1 MSDIDNIDDV
11 KDDIFYPEIE
21 QAKDYILSGLPKET
35 TKKILEKIYPGAM
48 QKVRELLQII
58 GDDPDREG
66 LQDTPYRV
74 VKSWLELYS
83 GYKCKNT
90 KLDTSFADDIGE
102 VDDTQIVMCR
112 NIEFWSTC
120 EHHMLPFH
128 GYCHIGYLPN
138 KKVIGVSKLVRIVE
152 HYARRLQIQEKLCS
166 QIADYI
172 CEILEPQGVGVII
185 TADHLC
191 MKARGVK
198 NANSNM
204 VTSQLRGKIRDQIQT
219 RQEFLSLIKL

>member
-1 MSDIDNIDDV
+1 MRTKDEFIEDV
-11 KDDIFYPEIE
+11 KNM
-21 QAKDYILSGLPKET
+21 ILNGFPKEAI
-35 TKKILEKIYPGAM
+35 KEALEKIYPGAM

-66 LQDTPYRV
+66 LIDTPYRV
-74 VKSWLELYS
+74 VKSWLEIYG
-83 GYKCKNT
+83 GYKCNNT
-90 KLDTSFADDIGE
+90 KLDTSFAEDIGE

-112 NIEFWSTC
+112 NIEFYSTC
-120 EHHMLPFH
+120 EHHMIPFH

-152 HYARRLQIQEKLCS
+152 HYAKRLQIQEKLCS

-172 CEILEPQGVGVII
+172 CDILDPQGVGVII

-191 MKARGVK
+191 MKARGVR

-204 VTSQLRGKIRDQIQT
+204 VTSQMRGKFKDQIQT

>member
-1 MSDIDNIDDV
+1 MIKTHDELVN
-11 KDDIFYPEIE
+11 E
-21 QAKDYILSGLPKET
+21 AKEMILNGLPKET
-35 TKKILEKIYPGAM
+35 VKEALEKIYPGAM
-48 QKVRELLQII
+48 QRIRELLQII

-66 LQDTPYRV
+66 LIDTPYRV
-74 VKSWLELYS
+74 VKSWLEIYG
-83 GYKCKNT
+83 GYKCNNT
-90 KLDTSFADDIGE
+90 KLDTSFAEDIGE

-112 NIEFWSTC
+112 NIEFYSTC
-120 EHHMLPFH
+120 EHHMIPFH

-152 HYARRLQIQEKLCS
+152 YYAKRLQIQEKLCS

-191 MKARGVK
+191 MKARGVR

-204 VTSQLRGKIRDQIQT
+204 VTSQMRGKFKDQIQT